1 MSSLSLSVQYSPGE
15 LEEEPP
21 SRARVRA
28 LIKSAL
34 PQGGEITV
42 RFVDEKEMMMM
53 SRRRGKTTA
62 CDVLSFA
69 YHAEG
74 ERIIG
79 DIAVCPAAA
88 MKEAKRR
95 GVSPEN
101 YMSHLVVHGALHLD
115 GMHHETVAEAAKME
129 QRERE
134 TLARFGIA
142 DPYCL

>member
-1 MSSLSLSVQYSPGE
+1 MSSLSLSVQYAPGDVE
-15 LEEEPP
+15 DEPP

-28 LIKSAL
+28 LIKSTL

-42 RFVDEKEMMMM
+42 RFVDKKEMTAM
-53 SRRRGKTTA
+53 SQRRGKKTA
-62 CDVLSFA
+62 CDVLSFS
-69 YHAEG
+69 YHAKG
-74 ERIIG
+74 ERIVG

-88 MKEAKRR
+88 VKAAKRR
-95 GVSPEN
+95 GVSPAH

-115 GMHHETVAEAAKME
+115 GMHHDTDVAAAKME

-142 DPYCL
+142 DPYSL